1 MLPVSTGYSYTAG
14 LAKSETESKVIQS
27 DPVLLLRMSWNIF
40 PHAQFCFLL
49 SSRGNLV
56 IEGQQAGNSG

>member
-1 MLPVSTGYSYTAG
+1 MLPVSTRYSHTAG

-27 DPVLLLRMSWNIF
+27 GPVLLLRMSWNIS
-40 PHAQFCFLL
+40 PHAQFRVPL

-56 IEGQQAGNSG
+56 IEGQQAENSG